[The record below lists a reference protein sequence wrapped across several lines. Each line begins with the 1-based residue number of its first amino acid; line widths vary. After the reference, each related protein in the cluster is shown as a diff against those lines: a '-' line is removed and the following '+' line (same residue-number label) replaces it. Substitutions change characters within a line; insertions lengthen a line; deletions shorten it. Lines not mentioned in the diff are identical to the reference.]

1 MGAVS
6 SIVTVPD
13 WPSSALVTVTV
24 MVWVSICT
32 RSPVPLVAC
41 TSTT

>member
-6 SIVTVPD
+6 SMVTVPD
-13 WPSSALVTVTV
+13 WPSSTSVTVTV
-24 MVWVSICT
+24 MVCVAVFT
-32 RSPVPLVAC
+32 RVPAPLVAV